1 MIERLDGVE
10 LRVLRLGLGCVLVL
24 LVAALVVRGLL
35 PAYKSYSQLRHTQ
48 SVMQQVVSNE
58 SGVVHERSRIQAEI
72 DQLTARVQGDL
83 ASLPAQEMEAH
94 IVERLQSI
102 SWRNDVELGSLKP
115 LPGITNEQYEE
126 LLFQVELSGGYF
138 HLVDWL
144 RDLADEL
151 GFVVVKEH
159 QLMVRQSGS
168 PKPQINA
175 KLSLAAYRLDG
186 VR

>member
-1 MIERLDGVE
+1 MIDRLEGVE
-10 LRVLRLGLGCVLVL
+10 LRVLRLGLGCALIL
-24 LVAALVVRGLL
+24 LIAALVVRGLL
-35 PAYKSYSQLRHTQ
+35 PAYKSYRQLTHTQ

-58 SGVVHERSRIQAEI
+58 SGVVNERSRIQAEI

-83 ASLPAQEMEAH
+83 ASLPAREMEAH

-115 LPGITNEQYEE
+115 LPGVSNEQYEE

-151 GFVVVKEH
+151 GFVVVREH
-159 QLMVRQSGS
+159 QLMLRPSADI
-168 PKPQINA
+168 KPQISA